1 MIKKKLLKAALVLTL
16 CTSLI
21 MPVTGVNMRQVMAE
35 EVQENRKPS
44 IVDAPEEWNGVD
56 DFVIHVDKGA
66 GKYEVDSI
74 NGITFFWSSQGKI
87 TSPSYHGVPT
97 VNAEDIKY
105 DADKGEIRIDGK
117 LLLDKIGKYVVTGNR
132 IRYYINGIYSNLY
145 DSFTYTGE
153 TCASHYPA
161 VLGDENEGGAKSI
174 EWNGLDDLVIPIDKG
189 SGEYEMVS
197 YHFYSEGKYGAY
209 GRLLGSDSDYCIYD
223 SSKGGA
229 IVNAAA
235 LYSLYKRGYSN
246 YEGCYGL
253 RMDFTLANGEEFE
266 GYELNITANA
276 KPETD
281 ENGFVI
287 IDGHLVDYFGE
298 TSEITIPETV
308 TTIMP
313 AALSNLK
320 EAKVTI
326 NGNHTIIEDDAFGR
340 HYNIYSSLQELIL
353 NGDIKYLGV
362 YEGDSGSIIDTVTV
376 NGMIGNM
383 SSSIRCN
390 NLIVNG
396 DIAYISK
403 GRDDYLKDTKIY
415 CKESSNILR
424 YAKENNLNY
433 EIIEEQP
440 NEPQIQ
446 LANNEFDGTKDLVFK
461 LDNISDIKEIKDVY
475 LLLSDN
481 VYDNDANI
489 LTNVQYVNNGLTNEF
504 EYNPETGEV
513 TLYKELVSKTYGY
526 DYVSIGNTFLGHIV
540 YTAQDGTEKHVF
552 GDWKVKI
559 LDKSPNATAQYMYRL
574 PDGKTSIS
582 NSDMQD
588 LIKQNETQDICIT
601 ANGIAYTFAKG
612 TMKVVE
618 GRDSYDFGAE
628 VIKEYSV
635 LINPPFTENEFAF
648 RINYNY
654 EGDLPATANITIPA
668 GNQWAGKTLYYYEV
682 TESGFYKFITS
693 SVVDEAGNFTIT
705 QSHCSDYV
713 ALTKSPDEMPEDTKS
728 PDNTNTSTD
737 SDKTGTTNNKE
748 TPQTGDKNIMWL
760 YMVLAAGAFSAILI
774 TKRKRA
780 VK

>member
-1 MIKKKLLKAALVLTL
+1 
-16 CTSLI
+16 
-21 MPVTGVNMRQVMAE
+21 
-35 EVQENRKPS
+35 
-44 IVDAPEEWNGVD
+44 
-56 DFVIHVDKGA
+56 
-66 GKYEVDSI
+66 
-74 NGITFFWSSQGKI
+74 
-87 TSPSYHGVPT
+87 
-97 VNAEDIKY
+97 
-105 DADKGEIRIDGK
+105 
-117 LLLDKIGKYVVTGNR
+117 
-132 IRYYINGIYSNLY
+132 
-145 DSFTYTGE
+145 
-153 TCASHYPA
+153 
-161 VLGDENEGGAKSI
+161 
-174 EWNGLDDLVIPIDKG
+174 
-189 SGEYEMVS
+189 
-197 YHFYSEGKYGAY
+197 
-209 GRLLGSDSDYCIYD
+209 
-223 SSKGGA
+223 
-229 IVNAAA
+229 
-235 LYSLYKRGYSN
+235 
-246 YEGCYGL
+246 
-253 RMDFTLANGEEFE
+253 MD
-266 GYELNITANA
+266 
-276 KPETD
+276 
-281 ENGFVI
+281 
-287 IDGHLVDYFGE
+287 
-298 TSEITIPETV
+298 
-308 TTIMP
+308 
-313 AALSNLK
+313 
-320 EAKVTI
+320 
-326 NGNHTIIEDDAFGR
+326 
-340 HYNIYSSLQELIL
+340 
-353 NGDIKYLGV
+353 
-362 YEGDSGSIIDTVTV
+362 
-376 NGMIGNM
+376 
-383 SSSIRCN
+383 
-390 NLIVNG
+390 
-396 DIAYISK
+396 
-403 GRDDYLKDTKIY
+403 
-415 CKESSNILR
+415 
-424 YAKENNLNY
+424 Y